1 MWVLSK
7 RINFLGFILLSFHA
21 YAQSE
26 LTNWRELY
34 GRNRFEQ
41 ILAESELRKGD
52 LEPDEVLL
60 IADCHQKMGEFH
72 TALTQYNLAE
82 RRGCTDE
89 KLLLHRGICFMS
101 LQDFESGVIDLTT
114 YLRKNEGDPSA
125 YYWLG
130 ELEYRRMENKF
141 SLDYLDEAL
150 KLDSSYRD
158 AYFLRGANY
167 VELRRYQLAYEDFA
181 EVFQLDPEMYRA
193 KYYMAMCAVEMTQYE
208 TAIELLSELILED
221 TGFPADVFSLR
232 AEAHYLQRE
241 YEDACADWDEAAQL
255 GDDGAKENFKQVCT
269 EKSGKPRFRKKGYFE
284 F

>member
-1 MWVLSK
+1 MDRRLLAIV
-7 RINFLGFILLSFHA
+7 FLLLSLDLF
-21 YAQSE
+21 AQSE
-26 LTNWRELY
+26 LVEWRALY
-34 GRNRFEQ
+34 DRNRFDQ
-41 ILAESELRKGD
+41 IIAESELRKGE
-52 LEPDEVLL
+52 LEPLEILL
-60 IADCHQKMGEFH
+60 IADCYQKLGELH
-72 TALTQYNLAE
+72 SALTHYNQAE
-82 RRGCTDE
+82 RKGCADD
-89 KLLLHRGICFMS
+89 KLFLNRGICFIA
-101 LQDFESGVIDLTT
+101 LQDFDSGVVDLTS
-114 YLRKNEGDPSA
+114 YLRKNENDPVA

-141 SLDYLDEAL
+141 SLDYLDEAI

-158 AYFLRGANY
+158 AFFLRGANH

-181 EVFQLDPEMYRA
+181 EVFQLDPEMHRA

-241 YEDACADWDEAAQL
+241 YEEACADWEEAANL
-255 GDDGAKENFKQVCT
+255 DDAGARENFKQVCT
-269 EKSGKPRFRKKGYFE
+269 DKSGKPRFRKKGYFQ

>member
-1 MWVLSK
+1 MIAMWVLSK
-7 RINFLGFILLSFHA
+7 RIAFLGFILLPFHA
-21 YAQSE
+21 CAQSE

-41 ILAESELRKGD
+41 IIAESELRKGD

-89 KLLLHRGICFMS
+89 KLLLHRGVCFMS

-114 YLRKNEGDPSA
+114 YLRKNESDPSA

-141 SLDYLDEAL
+141 SLDYLD
-150 KLDSSYRD
+150 
-158 AYFLRGANY
+158 
-167 VELRRYQLAYEDFA
+167 
-181 EVFQLDPEMYRA
+181 
-193 KYYMAMCAVEMTQYE
+193 
-208 TAIELLSELILED
+208 
-221 TGFPADVFSLR
+221 
-232 AEAHYLQRE
+232 
-241 YEDACADWDEAAQL
+241 
-255 GDDGAKENFKQVCT
+255 
-269 EKSGKPRFRKKGYFE
+269 
-284 F
+284 